1 MTPVPRLATP
11 DDLEPAADVLA
22 AAFHDYPWT
31 RYVVPEEDYA
41 ARLRGLQRLYLAH
54 ALEHGILVVSG
65 DHDGVIALL
74 PSDAPAPA
82 ADVVARIVELHGDRV
97 ERLGSAATEAA
108 GEETWT
114 LETLGVR
121 AEARGRGVGSAL
133 IARSLRLATERGAA
147 AVRLETSDER
157 NVRLYERHGFH
168 VSRHVERQEAPPV
181 WHMRWVPAADAEPS
195 AGPDGH

>member
-1 MTPVPRLATP
+1 MTPSPRLATR
-11 DDLEPAADVLA
+11 DDLAPAADVLA

-41 ARLRGLQRLYLAH
+41 ARLRGLQSLYLAH

-65 DHDGVIALL
+65 DGDGVIALL

-82 ADVVARIVELHGDRV
+82 DTVMARIVELHGDRID
-97 ERLGSAATEAA
+97 RLGSAAAEPD
-108 GEETWT
+108 GEGTWA

-121 AEARGRGVGSAL
+121 ADARGRGVGSAL
-133 IARSLRLATERGAA
+133 IAHSLCLAAEAGAA
-147 AVRLETSDER
+147 TVRLETSDER

-168 VSRHVERQEAPPV
+168 VSEHVEHQGAPPV
-181 WHMRWVPAADAEPS
+181 WHMRWVRAADAETS